1 MILFLCN
8 PFKMFDFCCMTKYKW
23 IIAAFAGVW
32 IVGMVVVYPMIK
44 KNERLLVFQPAHIN
58 PELVDEDM
66 QRTAK
71 AHRIADFKLIDQN
84 GDTVTN
90 ANFEN
95 KIYVADF
102 FFTTCPS
109 ICPKMTA
116 NLKDLSEFYKERE
129 DIMFLSHSV
138 TPVKDSVPVLAA
150 YAKEYEANAQQ
161 WRLVTGPKKHIYEL
175 ARRSYFAVT
184 TEGDGGVKD
193 FIHTENFILVDK
205 ERKIRGFYDGTSKE
219 EMEQLKADIVI
230 LGYEYEA
237 E

>member
-1 MILFLCN
+1 VAFIAIWVAGMI
-8 PFKMFDFCCMTKYKW
+8 
-23 IIAAFAGVW
+23 
-32 IVGMVVVYPMIK
+32 VVYPMIK
-44 KNERLLVFQPAHIN
+44 KNERLQVFQPSDVN
-58 PELVDEDM
+58 PKLVDADM

-71 AHRIADFKLIDQN
+71 AHRISDFSLTDQT
-84 GDTVTN
+84 GETVTN
-90 ANFEN
+90 KDFEN

-116 NLKDLSEFYKERE
+116 SLSELSDFYKNDN

-150 YAKEYEANAQQ
+150 YAEKYGVNHDT
-161 WRLVTGPKKHIYEL
+161 WKLTTGDKKHIYEL

-205 ERKIRGFYDGTSKE
+205 ERKIRGFYDGTSAE
-219 EMEQLKADIVI
+219 DMERLKSDVVI
-230 LGYEYEA
+230 LRYEYED
-237 E
+237 

>member
-1 MILFLCN
+1 
-8 PFKMFDFCCMTKYKW
+8 MTKYKW
-23 IIAAFAGVW
+23 ILLAFASIW
-32 IVGMVVVYPMIK
+32 IAGMIVVYPMLK
-44 KNERLLVFQPAHIN
+44 KQQRLQVYQPSDIN
-58 PELVDEDM
+58 PQLVDKDM

-71 AHRIADFKLIDQN
+71 AHRIADFKLIDQT

-90 ANFEN
+90 EDFKD

-116 NLKDLSEFYKERE
+116 NLSELAVAYQEDE

-150 YAKEYEANAQQ
+150 YAEKHGANPTK
-161 WRLVTGPKKHIYEL
+161 WKLVTGDKKHIYEL

-184 TEGDGGVKD
+184 TEGDGGEND

-219 EMEQLKADIVI
+219 DMERLKGDITI
-230 LGYEYEA
+230 LRYEYED
-237 E
+237 

>member
-1 MILFLCN
+1 
-8 PFKMFDFCCMTKYKW
+8 MTKYKW
-23 IIAAFAGVW
+23 IIVAFIAIWV
-32 IVGMVVVYPMIK
+32 VGIIVVYPMIK
-44 KNERLLVFQPAHIN
+44 KNQRLQVFQPADVN
-58 PELVDEDM
+58 PQLVDSDM

-71 AHRIADFKLIDQN
+71 AHRIADFSLIDQA
-84 GDTVTN
+84 GKTVTN
-90 ANFEN
+90 KDFEN

-116 NLKDLSEFYKERE
+116 SLSELSGFYKNDN

-138 TPVKDSVPVLAA
+138 TPVKDSVSVLAA
-150 YAKEYEANAQQ
+150 YAEKYGVDHEI
-161 WRLVTGPKKHIYEL
+161 WKLVTGDKKHIYEL

-205 ERKIRGFYDGTSKE
+205 ERKIRGFYDGTSAE
-219 EMEQLKADIVI
+219 DMELLKSDVTI
-230 LGYEYEA
+230 LRYEYED
-237 E
+237 

>member
-1 MILFLCN
+1 
-8 PFKMFDFCCMTKYKW
+8 MTKYKW
-23 IIAAFAGVW
+23 IIAAFIVVW
-32 IVGMVVVYPMIK
+32 IVGMIVVYPMIK
-44 KNERLLVFQPAHIN
+44 KNERLLVFQPSDIN
-58 PELVDEDM
+58 PELVDVDM
-66 QRTAK
+66 QRTSK
-71 AHRIADFKLIDQN
+71 AHRIADFSLTDQTSN
-84 GDTVTN
+84 TVTN
-90 ANFEN
+90 DDFKD

-116 NLKDLSEFYKERE
+116 NLKELSDFYKQDD

-150 YAKEYEANAQQ
+150 YGEEHGADPQK
-161 WRLVTGPKKHIYEL
+161 WKLVTGSKKHIYEL

-184 TEGDGGVKD
+184 TEGDGGEAD

-205 ERKIRGFYDGTSKE
+205 ERKIRGFYDGTSKD
-219 EMEQLKADIVI
+219 EMEKLKEDIVI
-230 LGYEYEA
+230 LRYEYE

>member
-1 MILFLCN
+1 
-8 PFKMFDFCCMTKYKW
+8 MTKYRW
-23 IIAAFAGVW
+23 IILAFVAVW
-32 IVGMVVVYPMIK
+32 VVGMVVVYPILK
-44 KNERLLVFQPAHIN
+44 KQQRLQVFQPADVN
-58 PELVDEDM
+58 PQLVDTDM

-71 AHRIADFKLIDQN
+71 AHRIADFSLTDQM
-84 GDTVTN
+84 GETVTY
-90 ANFEN
+90 ADFEN

-116 NLKDLSEFYKERE
+116 SLSALSDFYKDDD

-138 TPVKDSVPVLAA
+138 TPIKDSVPVLAA
-150 YAKEYEANAQQ
+150 YAEEHNVDYSRWK
-161 WRLVTGPKKHIYEL
+161 LVTGDKKHIYEL

-184 TEGDGGVKD
+184 TEGDGGVDD

-205 ERKIRGFYDGTSKE
+205 ERKIRGFYDGTSAK
-219 EMEQLKADIVI
+219 EMERLKSDIVI
-230 LGYEYEA
+230 LRYEYE

>member
-1 MILFLCN
+1 
-8 PFKMFDFCCMTKYKW
+8 MTKYKW
-23 IIAAFAGVW
+23 IILAFIAIWV
-32 IVGMVVVYPMIK
+32 IGMLFAYPMLK
-44 KNERLLVFQPAHIN
+44 KSQRLQVFQPADVN
-58 PELVDEDM
+58 PQLVDTDM

-71 AHRIADFKLIDQN
+71 AHRIADFSLTDQT
-84 GDTVTN
+84 GHTVTN
-90 ANFEN
+90 KDFEN

-116 NLKDLSEFYKERE
+116 SLSDLSKFYAADD

-138 TPVKDSVPVLAA
+138 TPEKDSVPVLAA
-150 YAKEYEANAQQ
+150 YAVKYEVNPDK
-161 WRLVTGPKKHIYEL
+161 WKLVTGDKKHIYEL

-184 TEGDGGVKD
+184 TEGDGGASD

-205 ERKIRGFYDGTSKE
+205 ERKIRGFYDGTSPKD
-219 EMEQLKADIVI
+219 MERLINDITI
-230 LGYEYEA
+230 LRYEYE

>member
-1 MILFLCN
+1 MN
-8 PFKMFDFCCMTKYKW
+8 RKW
-23 IIAAFAGVW
+23 VFVAFAAIW
-32 IVGMVVVYPMIK
+32 ITGMIVVYPMLK
-44 KNERLLVFQPAHIN
+44 KQQRLQVFQPKDVN
-58 PELVDEDM
+58 PELVDQDM

-71 AHRIADFKLIDQN
+71 AHRIAEFKLIDQT
-84 GDTVTN
+84 GDTISNDV
-90 ANFEN
+90 FDG

-116 NLKDLSEFYKERE
+116 NLEELAQHYQNDS

-138 TPVKDSVPVLAA
+138 TPVKDSVSVLAA
-150 YAKEYEANAQQ
+150 YGEEHGADPEK
-161 WRLVTGPKKHIYEL
+161 WKLVTGSKKHIYEL

-184 TEGDGGVKD
+184 TEGDGGETD

-219 EMEQLKADIVI
+219 DMERLKEDVTI
-230 LGYEYEA
+230 LRYEYED
-237 E
+237 

>member
-1 MILFLCN
+1 
-8 PFKMFDFCCMTKYKW
+8 MTKYKW
-23 IIAAFAGVW
+23 IILAFIAIWVAGM
-32 IVGMVVVYPMIK
+32 IVVYPMIK
-44 KNERLLVFQPAHIN
+44 KNERLQVFQPSDVN
-58 PELVDEDM
+58 PQLVDTDM

-71 AHRIADFKLIDQN
+71 AHRISDFNLTDQT
-84 GDTVTN
+84 GETVTYED
-90 ANFEN
+90 FEN

-116 NLKDLSEFYKERE
+116 SLSELSDFYKNDN

-150 YAKEYEANAQQ
+150 YAKKYGVNHDT
-161 WRLVTGPKKHIYEL
+161 WKLVTGDKKHIYEL

-205 ERKIRGFYDGTSKE
+205 ERKIRGFYDGTSAE
-219 EMEQLKADIVI
+219 EMERLKSDVVI
-230 LGYEYEA
+230 LRYEYED
-237 E
+237 

>member
-1 MILFLCN
+1 
-8 PFKMFDFCCMTKYKW
+8 MTKYKW
-23 IIAAFAGVW
+23 IILAFIAIW
-32 IVGMVVVYPMIK
+32 IGGMIVVYPMIK
-44 KNERLLVFQPAHIN
+44 KNQRLQVFQPADVN
-58 PELVDEDM
+58 PKLVDSDM

-71 AHRIADFKLIDQN
+71 AHRIGDFSLTDQT
-84 GDTVTN
+84 GATVTN
-90 ANFEN
+90 KDFEN

-116 NLKDLSEFYKERE
+116 NLTELAEVYKNDD

-150 YAKEYEANAQQ
+150 YGEKYGANPDK
-161 WRLVTGPKKHIYEL
+161 WKLVTGPKKHIYEL

-184 TEGDGGVKD
+184 TEGDGGEKD

-219 EMEQLKADIVI
+219 EMDRLQKDITI
-230 LGYEYEA
+230 LRYEYED
-237 E
+237 

>member
-1 MILFLCN
+1 
-8 PFKMFDFCCMTKYKW
+8 MTKYKW
-23 IIAAFAGVW
+23 IIAVFVGAW
-32 IVGMVVVYPMIK
+32 IVGAMVVYPMIK
-44 KNERLLVFQPAHIN
+44 KQQRLQVFQPADVN
-58 PELVDEDM
+58 PQLVDTDM

-71 AHRIADFKLIDQN
+71 AHRIADFSLTDQA
-84 GDTVTN
+84 GETVTYKD
-90 ANFEN
+90 FEN

-116 NLKDLSEFYKERE
+116 SLSALSDFYKEDD

-150 YAKEYEANAQQ
+150 YAEEHNVDHNRWKM
-161 WRLVTGPKKHIYEL
+161 VTGDKKQIYEL

-184 TEGDGGVKD
+184 TEGDGGVDD

-205 ERKIRGFYDGTSKE
+205 ERKIRGFYDGTSAE
-219 EMEQLKADIVI
+219 EMERLKGDIDI
-230 LGYEYEA
+230 LRYEYE

>member
-1 MILFLCN
+1 MSR
-8 PFKMFDFCCMTKYKW
+8 KW
-23 IIAAFAGVW
+23 VFVAFAAIW
-32 IVGMVVVYPMIK
+32 IAGMIVVYPMLVK
-44 KNERLLVFQPAHIN
+44 KQRLQVFQPKDVN

-71 AHRIADFKLIDQN
+71 AHRIAPFKLIDQN
-84 GDTVTN
+84 GDSVTN
-90 ANFEN
+90 KTFED

-116 NLKDLSEFYKERE
+116 NLSELSEHYAEDD

-138 TPVKDSVPVLAA
+138 TPVRDSVPVLAA
-150 YAKEYEANAQQ
+150 YADKYQVNSEK
-161 WRLVTGPKKHIYEL
+161 WRLTTGEKTHIYEL

-184 TEGDGGVKD
+184 TEGDGGDSD

-205 ERKIRGFYDGTSKE
+205 ERKIRGFYDGTSAEDMERLKE
-219 EMEQLKADIVI
+219 DITI
-230 LGYEYEA
+230 LRYEYED
-237 E
+237 

>member
-1 MILFLCN
+1 MPIYQSNLSH
-8 PFKMFDFCCMTKYKW
+8 FCAMTKYKW
-23 IIAAFAGVW
+23 IILAFIAIWVAGM
-32 IVGMVVVYPMIK
+32 IVVYPMIK
-44 KNERLLVFQPAHIN
+44 KNERLQVFQPSDVN
-58 PELVDEDM
+58 PQLVDTDM

-71 AHRIADFKLIDQN
+71 AHRISDFNLTDQT
-84 GDTVTN
+84 GETVTYED
-90 ANFEN
+90 FEN

-116 NLKDLSEFYKERE
+116 SLSELSDFYKNDN

-150 YAKEYEANAQQ
+150 YAKKYGVNHDT
-161 WRLVTGPKKHIYEL
+161 WKLVTGDKKHIYEL

-205 ERKIRGFYDGTSKE
+205 ERKIRGFYDGTSAE
-219 EMEQLKADIVI
+219 EMERLKSDVVI
-230 LGYEYEA
+230 LRYEYED
-237 E
+237 

>member
-1 MILFLCN
+1 
-8 PFKMFDFCCMTKYKW
+8 MTKYKW
-23 IIAAFAGVW
+23 IILAFIAIWV
-32 IVGMVVVYPMIK
+32 IGMMFAYPMLK
-44 KNERLLVFQPAHIN
+44 KSQRLQVFQPSDVN
-58 PELVDEDM
+58 PQLVDTDM

-71 AHRIADFKLIDQN
+71 AHRIADFSLTDQT
-84 GDTVTN
+84 GHTVTN
-90 ANFEN
+90 KDFEN

-116 NLKDLSEFYKERE
+116 SLSDLSKFYAADE

-138 TPVKDSVPVLAA
+138 TPEKDSVPVLAA
-150 YAKEYEANAQQ
+150 YAVKYEVNPEK
-161 WRLVTGPKKHIYEL
+161 WKLVTGDKKHIYEL

-184 TEGDGGVKD
+184 TEGDGGASD

-205 ERKIRGFYDGTSKE
+205 ERKIRGFYDGTSSKD
-219 EMEQLKADIVI
+219 MERLKNDITI
-230 LGYEYEA
+230 LRYEYE

>member
-1 MILFLCN
+1 
-8 PFKMFDFCCMTKYKW
+8 MTRYKW
-23 IIAAFAGVW
+23 IIVAFIAVW
-32 IVGMVVVYPMIK
+32 VLGIIVVYPMIK
-44 KNERLLVFQPAHIN
+44 RNQRLQVFQPADVN
-58 PELVDEDM
+58 PQLVDVDM

-71 AHRIADFKLIDQN
+71 AHRIADFSLTDQQ
-84 GDTVTN
+84 GITVTN
-90 ANFEN
+90 KDFED

-116 NLKDLSEFYKERE
+116 SLSELSDFYKNDT

-150 YAKEYEANAQQ
+150 YAEANKVDYNR
-161 WRLVTGPKKHIYEL
+161 WRLVTGDKKHIYEL

-184 TEGDGGVKD
+184 TEGDGGEKD

-205 ERKIRGFYDGTSKE
+205 ERKIRGFYDGTSARD
-219 EMEQLKADIVI
+219 MERLKDDIVI
-230 LGYEYEA
+230 LRYEYID
-237 E
+237 

>member
-1 MILFLCN
+1 
-8 PFKMFDFCCMTKYKW
+8 MTKYKW
-23 IIAAFAGVW
+23 IILVFVAIWV
-32 IVGMVVVYPMIK
+32 VGIIVVYPMIK
-44 KNERLLVFQPAHIN
+44 KNQRLQVFQPVDVN
-58 PELVDEDM
+58 PQLVDIDM

-71 AHRIADFKLIDQN
+71 AHRIADFSLTDQA
-84 GDTVTN
+84 GEAVTN
-90 ANFEN
+90 KDFED

-116 NLKDLSEFYKERE
+116 SLSELSAFYKDDK

-138 TPVKDSVPVLAA
+138 TPIKDSVPVLAA
-150 YAKEYEANAQQ
+150 YAEKHHINHDT
-161 WRLVTGPKKHIYEL
+161 WKLVTGDKKHIYEL

-205 ERKIRGFYDGTSKE
+205 GRKIRGFYDGTSAKDMERLKE
-219 EMEQLKADIVI
+219 DITI
-230 LGYEYEA
+230 LRYEYED
-237 E
+237 